1 MTIETLSG
9 TAKPPQIRAVIMDY
23 GEVLCFLPSSQHIER
38 FAQIF
43 RMDPRTFLP
52 IYLQSRAAYD
62 RGDLLPAEYW
72 DEFAA
77 QVGVNIDAHAL
88 EDIRRLDIEM
98 WCQHNEPMIRW
109 VEEIRSAG
117 FTTAIMSNMPLDL
130 VAHLRT
136 NFPWIGNFDHHIFSA
151 EVRSIKPEPGIYQH
165 CISAVGVKPAEAL
178 FIDDRDENLNQARIA
193 GIRTLR
199 FQSIPQLREDL
210 QALGFTILPR

>member
-1 MTIETLSG
+1 
-9 TAKPPQIRAVIMDY
+9 MDY
-23 GEVLCFLPSSQHIER
+23 GEVLCFLSSSQHIER

-136 NFPWIGNFDHHIFSA
+136 NFPWI
-151 EVRSIKPEPGIYQH
+151 
-165 CISAVGVKPAEAL
+165 
-178 FIDDRDENLNQARIA
+178 
-193 GIRTLR
+193 
-199 FQSIPQLREDL
+199 
-210 QALGFTILPR
+210 